1 MDLYY
6 LLFLV
11 LGAIVGFLFGWFFV
25 ARAQGEMMEET
36 ERHWQ
41 GRLDAAYRELQ
52 SANEDNLEIKER
64 ILALQDEHQG
74 CTIRIEAA
82 EGARVD
88 AETRLHA
95 AEERA
100 SEAQAAKTGADRE
113 LDRARNALAHER
125 ARMEDLR
132 SEFRRLEQAATIAGS
147 DRAGSERDGST
158 FDADASASRTTM
170 PESFMSAAS
179 PSHAL
184 HEDAL
189 EFEHARKKAAPG
201 TGANA
206 GGAGGI
212 MPAASGGVGSM
223 ASLATARMEMQPD
236 SPGSSDMAQATA
248 GDDNAGGG
256 WTRSGSGGAFF
267 TGHGDAEGGDSRS
280 TEGETGT
287 AGDAAADRR
296 RLRKLEQ
303 KIAQLPAGSTARQML
318 ADERQELIRASGGEL
333 ARRPS
338 PQAFAD
344 MPSPSMALHESQSGF
359 VHHTPASAVAPL
371 LSEAERGERR
381 RIRTLDAKIAQL
393 PAGSAARRRL
403 EAERTGLSGG
413 QVMAAGSTEGAEI
426 ASPVG
431 TASAM
436 DVSGDASGETTMFRR
451 PVGSPDDLKKIKG
464 IGPKLERKLHSL
476 GITRFDQVAAFT
488 RDDIERVDNELD
500 FKGRIHRENWIG
512 QARDLAHKSR

>member
-1 MDLYY
+1 
-6 LLFLV
+6 
-11 LGAIVGFLFGWFFV
+11 
-25 ARAQGEMMEET
+25 
-36 ERHWQ
+36 
-41 GRLDAAYRELQ
+41 
-52 SANEDNLEIKER
+52 
-64 ILALQDEHQG
+64 
-74 CTIRIEAA
+74 
-82 EGARVD
+82 
-88 AETRLHA
+88 
-95 AEERA
+95 
-100 SEAQAAKTGADRE
+100 
-113 LDRARNALAHER
+113 
-125 ARMEDLR
+125 
-132 SEFRRLEQAATIAGS
+132 
-147 DRAGSERDGST
+147 
-158 FDADASASRTTM
+158 
-170 PESFMSAAS
+170 
-179 PSHAL
+179 
-184 HEDAL
+184 
-189 EFEHARKKAAPG
+189 
-201 TGANA
+201 
-206 GGAGGI
+206 
-212 MPAASGGVGSM
+212 
-223 ASLATARMEMQPD
+223 
-236 SPGSSDMAQATA
+236 
-248 GDDNAGGG
+248 
-256 WTRSGSGGAFF
+256 
-267 TGHGDAEGGDSRS
+267 
-280 TEGETGT
+280 
-287 AGDAAADRR
+287 RR

-381 RIRTLDAKIAQL
+381 RIRILDAKIAQL

-436 DVSGDASGETTMFRR
+436 DVSGDASGEATMFRR
-451 PVGSPDDLKKIKG
+451 PVGDPDDLKKIKG